1 MKAHIRNNAVPL
13 DNNSYV
19 GTFKDLLQ
27 LKTVTGK
34 VNRYAVGEV
43 VYVEDQEKMYMFD
56 GYDWKP
62 IEAKSDGT
70 GLELSLFDMNAQ
82 IIKQQGPLNEEGMK
96 KAEGVLED
104 YFNFSSKAKYY
115 MLLNHK
121 KSYYTVFN
129 ITDSWDQN
137 FETFSSA
144 VLSCASD
151 LGKIYSVARTE
162 DNQAIEIW
170 VCDEDDTI
178 HCLYL
183 FNYDKG
189 IVKVKS

>member
-1 MKAHIRNNAVPL
+1 MKAHVNTPTQ
-13 DNNSYV
+13 SYV
-19 GTFKDLLQ
+19 GKFTTSEQ
-27 LKTVTGK
+27 LKNFTKK
-34 VNRYAVGEV
+34 VNRYAVGEL
-43 VYVEDQEKMYMFD
+43 VYVEDEDKMYMFD

-62 IEAKSDGT
+62 VEAKTDGT

-82 IIKQQGPLNEEGMK
+82 IIKQQGPLDEDGMK
-96 KAEGVLED
+96 NAEGILED
-104 YFNFSSKAKYY
+104 YFNFSIKAQYY

-129 ITDSWDQN
+129 ITDSWDWN
-137 FETFSSA
+137 YETFSHA
-144 VLSCASD
+144 VISCASD
-151 LGKIYSVARTE
+151 LGKIHSVARTE

-170 VCDEDDTI
+170 VCDEDDTM

-189 IVKVKS
+189 IVKVKA